1 MPRIRTIKPEFWDSP
16 STAAADLAVR
26 LTYIA
31 MWNWADDS
39 GRGTANMKELEAFVF
54 PNDDVSQLP
63 RRGAGVSGGSRGN
76 SAPSAGKWRSFAE
89 ICGEVAEA
97 YGVRFYRVN
106 GRPYYLIPAFK
117 VHQSK
122 DFRAKSKYPTEDEGV
137 FFDVTSENTIEHEGI
152 AGVSGGSRGN
162 SAPSAG
168 TSAVVRGKNPAGTGE
183 QGNRGTGEGERPS
196 KVYPQPVD
204 NSEQGSTPSFS
215 PRDETTQ
222 PPWVRGTPDDPR
234 CPQHEHLQKWD
245 VPKCHDC
252 AKARQWF
259 QHEAQEQQ
267 KAAKQRSQQRRDA
280 INACPHCDQNGLRET
295 PEGTLTRCNHK
306 ENQQ

>member
-1 MPRIRTIKPEFWDSP
+1 MARIRTIKPEFWSSP
-16 STAAADLAVR
+16 SVTAMSPWAR
-26 LTYIA
+26 LLFIA
-31 MWNWADDS
+31 MWNWADDT
-39 GRGTANMKELEAFVF
+39 GRGTFIPRELLGFTF
-54 PNDDVSQLP
+54 PNDEEITVAEF
-63 RRGAGVSGGSRGN
+63 RRLCAEVRREC
-76 SAPSAGKWRSFAE
+76 AVLFYESAG
-89 ICGEVAEA
+89 
-97 YGVRFYRVN
+97 RFFFV
-106 GRPYYLIPAFK
+106 IPSWK
-117 VHQSK
+117 KHQSK
-122 DFRAKSKYPTEDEGV
+122 HAKHSGSKLPDPEGCNEIDPETMRV
-137 FFDVTSENTIEHEGI
+137 IGTIGE
-152 AGVSGGSRGN
+152 SRRN
-162 SAPSAG
+162 SADSARN
-168 TSAVVRGKNPAGTGE
+168 SADSAREVVPGTGE

-196 KVYPQPVD
+196 HVYPQPVD
-204 NSEQGSTPSFS
+204 NSAPGSPPLKTT
-215 PRDETTQ
+215 PRDQTTQ